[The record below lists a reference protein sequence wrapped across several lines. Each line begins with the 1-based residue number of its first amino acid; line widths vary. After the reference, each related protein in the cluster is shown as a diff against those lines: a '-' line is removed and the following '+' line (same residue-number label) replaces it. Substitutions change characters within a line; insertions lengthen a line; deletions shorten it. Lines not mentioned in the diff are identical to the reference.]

1 LQLCCGSDEKDKL
14 KRESFECR
22 IVQRKEKTEGSDL
35 LLRSQ
40 LRRRRPNL
48 SYNLL
53 SSFKSQIST
62 PTRERERER
71 ERENQSGNRV
81 MRVKFYDNGFSED
94 DYIMIAWNL
103 LCSSVTRANALLPSE
118 SLSLVSYKIVTGL
131 QNTHHTHT
139 HMDMQYTLSHT
150 HTLKE

>member
-22 IVQRKEKTEGSDL
+22 IVQRKEKTERSDL
-35 LLRSQ
+35 LLRPQ
-40 LRRRRPNL
+40 LRRRRPNW

-53 SSFKSQIST
+53 STFKSQLST
-62 PTRERERER
+62 PTRER
-71 ERENQSGNRV
+71 ERENQSGNTV
-81 MRVKFYDNGFSED
+81 TRVKFYDNGFSED

-103 LCSSVTRANALLPSE
+103 LFSSVTRANALLPSE
-118 SLSLVSYKIVTGL
+118 SVSLVSYKIVTGL

-139 HMDMQYTLSHT
+139 HIYAIHSHT
-150 HTLKE
+150 HTRSKSKAV

>member
-1 LQLCCGSDEKDKL
+1 
-14 KRESFECR
+14 
-22 IVQRKEKTEGSDL
+22 
-35 LLRSQ
+35 
-40 LRRRRPNL
+40 
-48 SYNLL
+48 
-53 SSFKSQIST
+53 
-62 PTRERERER
+62 
-71 ERENQSGNRV
+71 

-139 HMDMQYTLSHT
+139 QIYIYPIHSHT
-150 HTLKE
+150 HTRSKSKAVLEE

>member
-1 LQLCCGSDEKDKL
+1 M

-71 ERENQSGNRV
+71 ERER
-81 MRVKFYDNGFSED
+81 
-94 DYIMIAWNL
+94 INL
-103 LCSSVTRANALLPSE
+103 AIGLCE
-118 SLSLVSYKIVTGL
+118 
-131 QNTHHTHT
+131 
-139 HMDMQYTLSHT
+139 
-150 HTLKE
+150 